1 MQIEITQFK
10 KWSLLDAL
18 HQDSD
23 QGPSNPQADALPT
36 ELCVTFPMLQ
46 SQRQ

>member
-23 QGPSNPQADALPT
+23 QGPSNPLADALPT
-36 ELCVTFPMLQ
+36 ELCVVIVHIPTWGT
-46 SQRQ
+46 